1 MSDPA
6 DHPAGEAD
14 LCRWQAG
21 DMDTR
26 KIPPSGKITIQWKRG
41 HEAGDPDTYA
51 WEIKCEPQIPDEIAA
66 AILAEILKVY

>member
-1 MSDPA
+1 
-6 DHPAGEAD
+6 
-14 LCRWQAG
+14 
-21 DMDTR
+21 MDTR